1 MKRTFIATKITPG
14 DKLLNAYRYIQDE
27 LENEKI
33 KWVDSQQFHITLFFL
48 GDTDE
53 EQIPYIRNSLR
64 EVLTPF
70 SAFNMHL
77 SGLGLFKNIH
87 KPRVLWTG
95 IHQFERMKEIKTQI
109 DRQMKALGFTPEKR
123 EFKPHLTLGRIKWI
137 NNKKKLENLLDQ
149 YKDEDFHEVTINEI
163 IYFESILKPQGP
175 VYKAIEK
182 YTLLDS
188 GQ

>member
-1 MKRTFIATKITPG
+1 MKRTFIATKISPG
-14 DKLLNAYRYIQDE
+14 HKLLNTYRYIQKE

-53 EQIPYIRNSLR
+53 EQIPYIRSNLR
-64 EVLTPF
+64 ELLTPF
-70 SAFNMHL
+70 SAFNIHL
-77 SGLGLFKNIH
+77 SGLGVFKNIN

-95 IHQFERMKEIKTQI
+95 IHQFERMKELKIQI
-109 DRQMKALGFTPEKR
+109 DRQMEVLGFTPEKR
-123 EFKPHLTLGRIKWI
+123 EFKPHLTLARIKWLD
-137 NNKKKLENLLDQ
+137 NKKKLENLLNQ
-149 YKDEDFHEVTINEI
+149 YKNENFHEVTINEI

-175 VYKAIEK
+175 VYNPIEK